1 VGRLI
6 MRETV
11 ITRDMVANP
20 KTHYGDAKASTRHF
34 ITQRVTGLFNVVFLG
49 FLLFIVVRLAGQDRS
64 DMVAVIGNPWIG
76 IPFAVLIAIV
86 AVHMC
91 NGMRDTL
98 EDYLH
103 GSMYRLAMLL
113 NSLFCLIVG
122 LAGAG
127 AVLKIVFWG

>member
-1 VGRLI
+1 
-6 MRETV
+6 MRETI
-11 ITRDMVANP
+11 ITSETVANP

-34 ITQRVTGLFNVVFLG
+34 MTQRVTGLINVVFLG
-49 FLLFIVVRLAGQDRS
+49 FLLFIVVRLAGQDRA
-64 DMVAVIGNPWIG
+64 DMVAVIGNAFVG
-76 IPFAVLIAIV
+76 IPLALLIAI
-86 AVHMC
+86 AAIHMR

-103 GSMYRLAMLL
+103 GRVYSLAMLL
-113 NSLFCLIVG
+113 NTLFCLLVA